1 MSDTHDAFDRRLRA
15 VHAQAVAQV
24 PPRTLYALR
33 VRRGHAA
40 SAATSARPGLRSGGW
55 WAAAGLAAVFALT
68 IGLRQPPLDGAPT
81 DAAPPSLAAAGT
93 AIEAAAWDEG
103 LATLEEDP
111 DLYLWVASQDSL
123 ILAME

>member
-1 MSDTHDAFDRRLRA
+1 MSDTHDEFDRRLRA

-24 PPRTLYALR
+24 PPRTLYALQ

-40 SAATSARPGLRSGGW
+40 SPATPARPGLRPGGW
-55 WAAAGLAAVFALT
+55 WAAAGLAAVFALA
-68 IGLRQPPLDGAPT
+68 IGLRQPALEGAPV
-81 DAAPPSLAAAGT
+81 DAVPAPLAAAGT